1 MDQSWNSFFASCKVV
16 YSYME
21 NLSCNGF
28 KEPFCNLYFGTL
40 AVLHFVVFI
49 NSCAS
54 QDVFQ
59 QITHFRNPPQCV
71 HASTLFLIFFFKWLP
86 TLKTHS
92 VSDAHLAFIV
102 HPSSEYSHTACLCG
116 CMSIM
121 GVWVWCSCSDERV
134 KARHHQ
140 VNISAT
146 LSKWTNSS
154 YTRAHALP
162 LLFLFLT
169 YPCLPHFVIGELL
182 IACKI

>member
-1 MDQSWNSFFASCKVV
+1 MCSC
-16 YSYME
+16 
-21 NLSCNGF
+21 
-28 KEPFCNLYFGTL
+28 
-40 AVLHFVVFI
+40 I
-49 NSCAS
+49 NSL
-54 QDVFQ
+54 
-59 QITHFRNPPQCV
+59 
-71 HASTLFLIFFFKWLP
+71 LFLNGYP
-86 TLKTHS
+86 HLKPMRS

-102 HPSSEYSHTACLCG
+102 HPPSEYSHTACLCG

-121 GVWVWCSCSDERV
+121 GVWVWCSCSDESV

-154 YTRAHALP
+154 YTRAHAPHFPFLP
-162 LLFLFLT
+162 LVFLFHT